1 LDETGLVEP
10 YEAAVV
16 EAESTPVD
24 EITTS
29 EDASEAAEDVSEDTP
44 PDEDDAGVRRSLQD
58 EVNESGEEPVVEAA
72 DAESE
77 QPETSEAESQTIEE
91 GPEVIDFYKDGMAFP
106 ARGFMADLAGQG
118 YRKTV
123 RMDMDDPAMFKKL
136 FQEQIIDA
144 GWIQDPSTLAIIISF
159 FIYNPN
165 TYLAQEKKLAI
176 EFLTPGLFIN
186 LEHSM
191 SMVNTKLYRN
201 DAQTAVSTIAIVLG
215 FVLVGLSLY

>member
-1 LDETGLVEP
+1 
-10 YEAAVV
+10 
-16 EAESTPVD
+16 
-24 EITTS
+24 
-29 EDASEAAEDVSEDTP
+29 
-44 PDEDDAGVRRSLQD
+44 
-58 EVNESGEEPVVEAA
+58 
-72 DAESE
+72 
-77 QPETSEAESQTIEE
+77 
-91 GPEVIDFYKDGMAFP
+91 
-106 ARGFMADLAGQG
+106 
-118 YRKTV
+118 
-123 RMDMDDPAMFKKL
+123 MDDPAMFKKL

-215 FVLVGLSLY
+215 FVLVGLSLYQVHLEEADRKLAADVDGEGEEGEAPAGDKKEDDKKDNKEEEEDEENKSMSFGELLVHVKSLIVAADRFQ